1 MAIGEWLALGMLPR
15 ASAWLAWLQVVLA
28 PRLHTHADPFG
39 VTVIADALPQVGLS
53 AWQDANEGLR
63 DAWGMRRIRISQ
75 PKPGVIVA
83 RGFRR
88 EPLEAVIRSPLLGP
102 DGSPVCRPGQ
112 FVSTDDVL
120 LGWDEEG
127 TPIVLNLAYSAHALI
142 AGVTRSGKSITVNT
156 LLAYASLMRDVCLIV
171 IDPNLGAVAPWW
183 RTTYKV
189 SDSFHPDEPREILRW
204 VREEMQ
210 RRERLFWSGRTD
222 RITNFSPELPLIILA
237 IDEVANYTRHPDRKA
252 RERFEAELLAIASQ
266 GAKFGVRLWLLTQK
280 PSADVLTTA
289 VRTNLSA
296 RICHRVDT
304 TEDFL
309 HLFPDGRE
317 LDITAADREMPP
329 GSEALFRAARLHRV
343 AAGHLLRTTGL
354 FPGQEI
360 LMMQL
365 WEHGEQRQSD
375 LIKTLGLDA
384 STVTKTLQRMEQA
397 GFVTRRRAE
406 LDRRIILV
414 SATRAGQALRG
425 QVEQAWRELEA
436 LTVAGMSDEE
446 QSLAMGILERFD
458 RWMPFWRR
466 TEPAPAPVPAPAR
479 SPAPPGPPAPAS
491 GPPPSA
497 PSPPQRTG
505 SAGVGTGSR
514 PACDA
519 GGVCGDPWCIF
530 SRPRHPT
537 GGCSQLASISSR

>member
-1 MAIGEWLALGMLPR
+1 MPANALSTGLLLVACLGVLGLLSWAGFCFVRWYRADSETRISLRQARRIRWGWKRLALMLDLAVKDATPTVLQHLSPHETPAKPR
-15 ASAWLAWLQVVLA
+15 VLA
-28 PRLHTHADPFG
+28 PRLHTQADPFG
-39 VTVIADALPQVGLS
+39 VTVTADALPQVGLS

-88 EPLEAVIRSPLLGP
+88 EPLEAVIRSPLLGL

-120 LGWDEEG
+120 LGWDEDG
-127 TPIVLNLAYSAHALI
+127 TPIVLNLANSAHALI

-156 LLAYASLMRDVCLIV
+156 LLAYASLMRDVRLIV
-171 IDPNLGAVAPWW
+171 IDPNLGAAAPWW
-183 RTTYKV
+183 RTAYKV
-189 SDSFHPDEPREILRW
+189 SDSIHPDEPTEILRW

-222 RITNFSPELPLIILA
+222 RITTFSPELPLIVLA
-237 IDEVANYTRHPDRKA
+237 IDELANYTRHPDRKA

-329 GSEALFRAARLHRV
+329 GVSIASVGDMRTPVRLRSVYLPTEACWQINDLMCAD
-343 AAGHLLRTTGL
+343 GL
-354 FPGQEI
+354 
-360 LMMQL
+360 
-365 WEHGEQRQSD
+365 
-375 LIKTLGLDA
+375 
-384 STVTKTLQRMEQA
+384 
-397 GFVTRRRAE
+397 
-406 LDRRIILV
+406 
-414 SATRAGQALRG
+414 
-425 QVEQAWRELEA
+425 QVRELPNHIDLGKA
-436 LTVAGMSDEE
+436 A
-446 QSLAMGILERFD
+446 
-458 RWMPFWRR
+458 
-466 TEPAPAPVPAPAR
+466 
-479 SPAPPGPPAPAS
+479 
-491 GPPPSA
+491 
-497 PSPPQRTG
+497 
-505 SAGVGTGSR
+505 
-514 PACDA
+514 
-519 GGVCGDPWCIF
+519 
-530 SRPRHPT
+530 
-537 GGCSQLASISSR
+537 